1 MWFGH
6 QKERRIDT
14 CYSLDGPHKQCS
26 DREPDPKGHRPND
39 SFCRKYQDLGNP
51 WSQKAD
57 GCLPG
62 PGDGGWGVITDEYGA
77 SLRAM
82 KMFWN

>member
-1 MWFGH
+1 MTS
-6 QKERRIDT
+6 DT
-14 CYSLDGPHKQCS
+14 QYSLGEPQKQCS

-39 SFCRKYQDLGNP
+39 FFYRKYPELANP

-62 PGDGGWGVITDEYGA
+62 AGAGGWGVITGEYGV